1 MTANHPRFFY
11 IHAVYPFALLVV
23 LSAAIHFFD
32 IDRLVADYFY
42 GLQGNSWAWKGS
54 WLAERVLHQG
64 GRSLSLLIAL
74 VAFIAM
80 LLAYTCE
87 RFNRHQKALLYLF
100 CAAGGSSLLVSIFKA
115 LLAVS
120 CPWEFA
126 RYGGQLPYHS
136 VIEQLMLRN
145 GAGCFPAAHAS
156 AGYAWVAVYFVG
168 CIYASRWRWAGL
180 VGALLFGLVLGVAQ
194 QVRGAHFISHDL
206 WTLAVCWFYC
216 LGLYLYMFNKQPSR
230 MYWEVVC
237 H

>member
-1 MTANHPRFFY
+1 MTVNHPRFFY
-11 IHAVYPFALLVV
+11 IHAVYPFAILVV

-42 GLQGNSWAWKGS
+42 GLQGHSWVWKGS

-64 GRSLSLLIAL
+64 GRNLSLLIAL

-80 LLAYTCE
+80 LIAYA
-87 RFNRHQKALLYLF
+87 RASLRRHQKPLLYLF
-100 CAAGGSSLLVSIFKA
+100 CAASGSSLLVSVLKA

-126 RYGGQLPYHS
+126 RYGGQLPYYS
-136 VIEQLMLRN
+136 VIEQLVLRN

-156 AGYAWVAVYFVG
+156 AGYAWVAVYFVS
-168 CIYASRWRWAGL
+168 CIYASRWRWVGL
-180 VGALLFGLVLGVAQ
+180 VGPLLFGLVLGVAQ
-194 QVRGAHFISHDL
+194 QIRGAHFISHDL

-216 LGLYLYMFNKQPSR
+216 LGLYLFMFNKQPSR

-237 H
+237 R